1 MKKWRIYLL
10 GFVFTGCSQGG
21 TLFDNPSSNETGI
34 DFKNQIT
41 ETDDLNILDY
51 LYFYNGGG
59 VSIGDINDDG
69 LPDIYFSGNQVKN
82 KLYLNTGE
90 MQFEDITEK
99 AGVAG
104 ESDWN
109 TGTVM
114 ADVNG
119 DGLLDI
125 YVCAVVG
132 INGFGGYNEL
142 FINNG
147 DLTFS
152 EKAEEYGLDF
162 ESYSSSASFFD
173 YDLDGD
179 LDLYLL
185 NHAVHTS
192 ESYGTADLRYQRNY
206 ETGDK
211 LLRNDGGK
219 FIEVSEE
226 AGIYGGINGYGL
238 GLAVSDFNADGY
250 PDIYVGNDFHE
261 DDYYYLNNGDGTFS
275 ESLKKYFGH
284 TSRFSMGSDVAD
296 INHDGLPDLIS
307 LDMLP
312 QEEVPLK
319 ASEGDDNV
327 QVQKMRVKD
336 FGYHY
341 QFTRNMLYVNQP
353 DGKYMETALFSGVAA
368 TDWSWSALF
377 GDYDQDG
384 NQDLFVANGIPKRP
398 NDLDF
403 IKFISSDQIQNKI
416 NNTKLIDQRALEMIP
431 PGVTKNYIFRGDGQ
445 LMFSDKSDSWI
456 ANDTLVSGASA
467 YGDLDNDGDLDVVV
481 NNLNKAVTVYEN
493 KTNESAN
500 FLKVMLKYYGKNPF
514 AIGAKVYL
522 YQNGQLQFKE
532 LFPARGFQ
540 ASSDPILHFGLGE
553 ATKVDSL
560 KVIWPDRSYQ
570 VLTDIKANQALNIS
584 VKGERKIHV
593 FDSPKKHP
601 YLFERDTTS
610 LGITFTHVEDNYLDF
625 NREKL
630 IPYRVSDRGPA
641 FAKGD
646 LDNDGRED
654 LLFGGSKFIPAAI
667 YAQDKNG
674 SFSPMELSTVSSD
687 SITENISVAIA
698 DFNGD
703 TINDIIMGN
712 GGGDFFGKSSV
723 LTEKYLTH
731 AVEGWAPQEFPT
743 FFQNT
748 SVIKPYDFDDDGDL
762 DIFVGGQTI
771 TGKFGENSNSYL
783 LINTGGTFEISK
795 NFQCKGMVTDAL
807 WDDFN
812 QDGSMDLV
820 VIGEWMA
827 PRFYQNK
834 NGQLIERVKL
844 RTTGLWQSIEP
855 FDIDQDGDTD
865 YLLGNWG
872 LNSKFRASD
881 KYPLRLYFSDFDDNG
896 QTETI
901 TAFEKNG
908 TYFTLEGLDA
918 LATQMVSLRKKF
930 TSYTSFAGKPID
942 EIFDRDKLSS
952 AIVHEVNTLASGY
965 LKNTDGQFEFIPF
978 PNPLQ
983 VSPILD
989 FQSFDFNG
997 DGKIE
1002 VLVGGNYFGVKP
1014 YHGRF
1019 DSFPGAL
1026 IKDENE
1032 IILGNSLGLDFTQK
1046 SIRHLDVITIKED
1059 NFLLAVFNNQ
1069 AMEVYKIN
1077 SK

>member
-1 MKKWRIYLL
+1 MRKWFIYIL
-10 GFVFTGCSQGG
+10 GFVLFGCTKGG
-21 TLFDNPSSNETGI
+21 SLFDNPLPDQTGI
-34 DFKNQIT
+34 AFTNTIE

-59 VSIGDINDDG
+59 VAIGDINNDG
-69 LPDIYFSGNQVKN
+69 LSDIYFSGNQVKN
-82 KLYLNTGE
+82 RLYLNKGD
-90 MQFEDITEK
+90 MKFEDISER
-99 AGVAG
+99 AGVSG
-104 ESDWN
+104 KSDWN
-109 TGTVM
+109 TGTIM

-142 FINNG
+142 YINNG

-152 EKAEEYGLDF
+152 EMAQEYGLDF

-192 ESYGTADLRYQRNY
+192 ESYGKAELRYQRNY

-219 FIEVSEE
+219 FIDVSEE

-238 GLAVSDFNADGY
+238 GLAVSDFNSDGY

-261 DDYYYLNNGDGTFS
+261 DDYYYLNNRDGTFT
-275 ESLKKYFGH
+275 ESLRKYFGH

-312 QEEVPLK
+312 EDEASLK
-319 ASEGDDNV
+319 ASEGDDNL
-327 QVQKMRVKD
+327 QVQKMRIQD

-353 DGKYMETALFSGVAA
+353 NGTYLETALLSGVAA

-403 IKFISSDQIQNKI
+403 IKFISNKQIQNKI
-416 NNTKLIDQRALEMIP
+416 NNTKLVDQKALDMIP
-431 PGVTKNYIFRGDGQ
+431 SGITQNYIFQGDGN
-445 LMFSDKSDSWI
+445 LSFLDKSNNWM
-456 ANDTLVSGASA
+456 ALDTLVSGASA
-467 YGDLDNDGDLDVVV
+467 YGDLDNDGDLDLVV
-481 NNLNKAVTVYEN
+481 NNLNAIASIYEN
-493 KTNESAN
+493 KMDNSAN
-500 FLKVMLKYYGKNPF
+500 YLKVKLEYGEKNKF
-514 AIGAKVYL
+514 GIGSKVYL
-522 YQNGQLQFKE
+522 HYNGNLQFKE

-540 ASSDPILHFGLGE
+540 ASSEPILHFGLGNKE
-553 ATKVDSL
+553 QIDSL
-560 KVIWPDRSYQ
+560 QVVWPDGTYQ
-570 VLTDIKANQALNIS
+570 TLSNIPINKTLKITPES
-584 VKGERKIHV
+584 LRKDYPPNIIERGI
-593 FDSPKKHP
+593 S
-601 YLFERDTTS
+601 LFEKDTTK
-610 LGITFTHVEDNYLDF
+610 LGINFTHVEDNYLDF

-630 IPYRVSDRGPA
+630 IPYRISDRGPG

-646 LDNDGRED
+646 INNDGKED
-654 LLFGGSKFIPAAI
+654 VFFGGSKFIP
-667 YAQDKNG
+667 
-674 SFSPMELSTVSSD
+674 STVFIQNQDGFQSMEMTMIKND
-687 SITENISVAIA
+687 SITEGISAFIA

-703 TINDIIMGN
+703 GSNDLLVGN
-712 GGGDFFGKSSV
+712 GGGDFFGNSKPLADQLYTSDSPDWIQ
-723 LTEKYLTH
+723 
-731 AVEGWAPQEFPT
+731 ADFPE

-748 SVIKPYDFDDDGDL
+748 SILRPFDYDNDGDL
-762 DIFVGGQTI
+762 DVFIGGQTK
-771 TGKFGENSNSYL
+771 TAQFGKEVPSYL
-783 LINTGGTFEISK
+783 LINQNGKFEIDDG
-795 NFQCKGMVTDAL
+795 FTLTGMVTDAI
-807 WDDFN
+807 WNDFN
-812 QDGSMDLV
+812 QDGKNDLIV
-820 VIGEWMA
+820 VGEWMS
-827 PRFYQNK
+827 PRFFENSGDGLVETIK
-834 NGQLIERVKL
+834 
-844 RTTGLWQSIEP
+844 TTISGLWQSIHP
-855 FDIDQDGDTD
+855 FDIDKDGDFD

-872 LNSKFRASD
+872 LNSKFKASE
-881 KYPLRLYFSDFDDNG
+881 KYPLRLYFSDFDNNG

-908 TYFTLEGLDA
+908 TYYTLEGLDA
-918 LATQMVSLRKKF
+918 LAAQMVHLRKKF
-930 TSYTSFAGKPID
+930 NTYTSFAGKSVEDVFEPKQL
-942 EIFDRDKLSS
+942 EKAELL
-952 AIVHEVNTLASGY
+952 EVTTLASGY
-965 LKNTDGQFEFIPF
+965 LKNNGGNFEFVPF
-978 PNPLQ
+978 PSTLQ
-983 VSPILD
+983 VSPIMD
-989 FQSFDFNG
+989 FVSSDFDV
-997 DGKIE
+997 DGHLE
-1002 VLVGGNYFGVKP
+1002 VLAGGNYFGVKP

-1026 IKDENE
+1026 IKSENE
-1032 IILGNSLGLDFTQK
+1032 IILGNQLGLDLTQK
-1046 SIRHLDVITIKED
+1046 SIRHLDTLSF
-1059 NFLLAVFNNQ
+1059 NGRAYLLVVYNNQ
-1069 AMEVYKIN
+1069 EVEVYKIN